1 MPVVKLHYLCLF
13 VFFHFFIDNF
23 HGRHTDDM
31 HVWERKK
38 AAVARME
45 IWIHVSIYTW
55 RHSRA
60 RRI

>member
-1 MPVVKLHYLCLF
+1 MPVVKLHCLCFLMIF
-13 VFFHFFIDNF
+13 LIDNF

-31 HVWERKK
+31 HVWERK
-38 AAVARME
+38 

-55 RHSRA
+55 RHSWA

>member
-1 MPVVKLHYLCLF
+1 MPVVKLHCLCFLMIF
-13 VFFHFFIDNF
+13 LIDNF

-38 AAVARME
+38 AAVARMG

-55 RHSRA
+55 RHSWA